1 MSNLS
6 RRSLV
11 ASAAALPALAVPAV
25 VAAALPR
32 PKTRIAKLWQKLH
45 EARTPHEANS
55 AMIDKLEAEVES
67 LLPEPHP
74 SIANVPANF
83 VTASNGTKVSQTTEL
98 SIPMFSTE
106 PSATP
111 VTRYANTKVP
121 NAAAEYLP
129 RIDRLNVRQALAEE
143 YEKIRHEAQSKTA
156 LPGLHERSEELCEP
170 IGRLESLIERSPIK
184 VAGRRGNQT
193 CPVRGRPGLR

>member
-1 MSNLS
+1 
-6 RRSLV
+6 
-11 ASAAALPALAVPAV
+11 LAVPAV
-25 VAAALPR
+25 AAAALPR

-74 SIANVPANF
+74 SIANVPANYYDGLKWNEGLANHRAIDSHVF
-83 VTASNGTKVSQTTEL
+83 YGAIRDARNEICKHE
-98 SIPMFSTE
+98 
-106 PSATP
+106 SA
-111 VTRYANTKVP
+111 KEWH
-121 NAAAEYLP
+121 AAAEYLP

-156 LPGLHERSEELCEP
+156 LPGLYERSEELCEP

-193 CPVRGRPGLR
+193 CPIRGRLRLR